1 MVSQYDIE
9 MWQRIEVALG
19 KKLPEYATEKEEVM
33 VLGERVGEAQRM
45 AIREM
50 KDLHEKRG
58 TRGAT
63 LRGRKPGKGGGKLRR
78 DNMDREEG

>member
-1 MVSQYDIE
+1 ME
-9 MWQRIEVALG
+9 
-19 KKLPEYATEKEEVM
+19 EYEKTDREEVM
-33 VLGERVGEAQRM
+33 LLAENVGEAQRM

-63 LRGRKPGKGGGKLRR
+63 LRGRKHGGGNRGR
-78 DNMDREEG
+78 DDMDREQG

>member
-1 MVSQYDIE
+1 
-9 MWQRIEVALG
+9 
-19 KKLPEYATEKEEVM
+19 M

-63 LRGRKPGKGGGKLRR
+63 LRGRKPVGGNRAR
-78 DNMDREEG
+78 NDMDREEG